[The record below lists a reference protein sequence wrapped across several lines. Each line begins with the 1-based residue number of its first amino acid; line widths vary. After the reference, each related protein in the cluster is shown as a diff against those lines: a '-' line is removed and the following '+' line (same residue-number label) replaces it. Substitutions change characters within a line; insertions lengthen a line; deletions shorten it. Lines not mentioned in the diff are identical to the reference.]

1 MNRKRIHSKRKTV
14 SNQSKIYSKYLKYSL
29 KKIFEEKCRN
39 ENRRRDSH
47 EKR

>member
-14 SNQSKIYSKYLKYSL
+14 SNQSKIYSKYLKTL
-29 KKIFEEKCRN
+29 KKIFEEKRRN